1 MKRPL
6 MLAMLLP
13 ILSVPAQAADFSA
26 LVPQGWKLDYSA
38 EGDLN
43 GDGQADAVIV
53 VRGQDP
59 AKMVRNEG
67 LGASELD
74 TNPRQLLVFL
84 RQGQGYQLA
93 AANRDWLPPAGST
106 ETPCLQ
112 DPLEEGGIGIKN
124 GRLTVMLHY
133 WLSCGSWGVQNNTYT
148 FRLEGRR
155 FRLIGLDQVSYMR
168 NSGEKTMVSTNYLS
182 GRQKTVTGANMFED
196 EPNRHRERWRN
207 LANRTR
213 WYLDGPLPNGDEQ

>member
-6 MLAMLLP
+6 LLAMLLAW
-13 ILSVPAQAADFSA
+13 LSVPAQAADLSA

-43 GDGQADAVIV
+43 GDGLSDAAIVI
-53 VRGQDP
+53 RGQDP
-59 AKMVRNEG
+59 AKIVRNEG

-84 RQGQGYQLA
+84 RQGQGYRLA
-93 AANRDWLPPAGST
+93 AANRDWLPPAGNSDS
-106 ETPCLQ
+106 PCLQ
-112 DPLEEGGIGIKN
+112 DPLEDGGIGIKN
-124 GRLTVMLHY
+124 GRLTVVLHY

-168 NSGEKTMVSTNYLS
+168 NGGEQTTVSTNYLS
-182 GRQKTVTGANMFED
+182 RRA
-196 EPNRHRERWRN
+196 
-207 LANRTR
+207 
-213 WYLDGPLPNGDEQ
+213 